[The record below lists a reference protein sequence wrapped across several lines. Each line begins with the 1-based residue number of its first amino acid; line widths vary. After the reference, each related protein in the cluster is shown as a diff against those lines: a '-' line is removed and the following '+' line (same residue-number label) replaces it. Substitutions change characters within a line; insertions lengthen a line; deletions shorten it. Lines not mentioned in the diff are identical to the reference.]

1 MLLRCFS
8 HFPPGRRL
16 LLSWWTLSK
25 FTAHVHMFVCS
36 LCLLTGGL
44 WALILNLF
52 FHLCDG
58 RMGNRYGATD
68 VIDKKEDNK
77 LHRNPIQSAD
87 FSALERG
94 RIISKTGPL
103 NKWAASNA
111 IFCSL
116 RSSEFRPAWHWWN
129 ISLHTSLYTETQNL
143 LSAAVSLWLKQPL
156 LEYLDSRL

>member
-1 MLLRCFS
+1 MFFS
-8 HFPPGRRL
+8 RFHPGRRL
-16 LLSWWTLSK
+16 LFSWWTLSK
-25 FTAHVHMFVCS
+25 FRAHVHMFVCS

-44 WALILNLF
+44 WALILNPF

-103 NKWAASNA
+103 NKSAAANA
-111 IFCSL
+111 IFYSL
-116 RSSEFRPAWHWWN
+116 RSSEFQLGTDEIFPCT
-129 ISLHTSLYTETQNL
+129 LHCTQRHRTCL
-143 LSAAVSLWLKQPL
+143 VQLSASDLSSHCWSIWTADCKSI
-156 LEYLDSRL
+156 